1 MTSQWRHDFF
11 CSECPKWCFCS
22 QPKKEQKTLAR
33 SVLGCER
40 LSTAKSQDLSRK
52 QSCSHSIHAGSLGH
66 ATIIIIVIIIII
78 IINII
83 IIIIILMIIIII
95 IDVLCPSVLVDWWER
110 DSPDG
115 LWKSP
120 LYIGQYYTCY
130 IVLYMLYL
138 MPSDMKYCDTPR
150 ISY

>member
-1 MTSQWRHDFF
+1 
-11 CSECPKWCFCS
+11 
-22 QPKKEQKTLAR
+22 
-33 SVLGCER
+33 
-40 LSTAKSQDLSRK
+40 
-52 QSCSHSIHAGSLGH
+52 
-66 ATIIIIVIIIII
+66 
-78 IINII
+78 
-83 IIIIILMIIIII
+83 
-95 IDVLCPSVLVDWWER
+95 
-110 DSPDG
+110 